1 MKRIKIIGLFM
12 LMATTICAA
21 DELTLEQCIEA
32 AVANN
37 KSLVKNELGVQQT
50 AIGTKTAYGTL
61 LPSVSASASQ
71 SGGDGSSR
79 SSASLHIN
87 QKIYSPGLFSDIKLA
102 RNETDIARL
111 NYNELASQIR
121 SEVET
126 AYYNILTAQSLLN
139 VYQENL
145 TAADEN
151 LQLIQ
156 TMYKLGTKTESDVL
170 KAEVQKAEI
179 ENELIGQEL
188 EIINEKRS
196 LAILMG
202 ISPDYDFEIVEIDV
216 EQIEIPPLAEAKE
229 LLFKNNPEYQ
239 SLLKSLKSQQIS
251 LQITR
256 ESYLPSLSADYSY
269 SKDWTGST
277 TTEGYGSWG
286 LSLNLG
292 LFNGFSKKLN
302 VQKSKLSLRSAEVS
316 LEAKEQE
323 LLATLLN
330 YYSNFEN
337 HNKVIALQEKNLES
351 ARKDYELVTRQC
363 ELGLAT
369 MLEQTTAQVSLLSAQ
384 TNLVKAK
391 YSRKIVESQI
401 KQLLA
406 L

>member
-1 MKRIKIIGLFM
+1 MRRISIIGLLL
-12 LMATTICAA
+12 LMTVTIFAA
-21 DELTLEQCIEA
+21 DKFTLEQCIEA

-37 KSLVKNELGVQQT
+37 KSLIQNGLGVQQT
-50 AIGTKTAYGTL
+50 AIGTKTAYGNL
-61 LPSVSASASQ
+61 LPSVSASASA
-71 SGGDGSSR
+71 SGRDGSSR
-79 SSASLHIN
+79 SSAKLQIN
-87 QKIYSPGLFSDIKLA
+87 QKIYSPGLFSDIKLT

-139 VYQENL
+139 VYRENL

-179 ENELIGQEL
+179 ENELISQEL
-188 EIINEKRS
+188 EIIKQKRA

-202 ISPDYDFEIVEIDV
+202 ISPNQDYEIAKVNV
-216 EQIEIPPLAEAKE
+216 EQIDIPSLTEAKE
-229 LLFKNNPEYQ
+229 LLFMNNYEYQ
-239 SLLKSLKSQQIS
+239 SLLKSLKSEQIS
-251 LQITR
+251 LQIAR
-256 ESYLPSLSADYSY
+256 ESYLPSLSAGYSY

-277 TTEGYGSWG
+277 TTDGYGSWG

-384 TNLVKAK
+384 TNLVKAQ

>member
-1 MKRIKIIGLFM
+1 MT
-12 LMATTICAA
+12 TTIFAA
-21 DELTLEQCIEA
+21 DKFTLEQCIEA

-37 KSLVKNELGVQQT
+37 KSLIKNGLGVQQT
-50 AIGTKTAYGTL
+50 AISTKTAYGNI
-61 LPSVSASASQ
+61 LPSVSASASA
-71 SGGDGSSR
+71 SGGDGGSR
-79 SSASLHIN
+79 SSAGLQVS

-111 NYNELASQIR
+111 NYDELVAQIR

-126 AYYNILTAQSLLN
+126 AYYNILTAQGLLN
-139 VYQENL
+139 VYRENL

-151 LQLIQ
+151 LQLIL
-156 TMYKLGTKTESDVL
+156 TMYQLGTKTESDVL

-202 ISPDYDFEIVEIDV
+202 ISPDYDFAIAEIDV

-229 LLFKNNPEYQ
+229 LLLKNNPEYQ
-239 SLLKSLKSQQIS
+239 SLLKSLKSEQIS
-251 LQITR
+251 LEIAH
-256 ESYLPSLSADYSY
+256 ESYLPSLSAGYSY

-277 TTEGYGSWG
+277 TTDGYGSWS

-302 VQKSKLSLRSAEVS
+302 VQKSKLSLRSVEVS

-330 YYSNFEN
+330 YYANFEN
-337 HNKVIALQEKNLES
+337 QNKIIALQEKNLES
-351 ARKDYELVTRQC
+351 ARKDYELVTHQY

-369 MLEQTTAQVSLLSAQ
+369 MLEQTAAQVSLLSAQ

-391 YSRKIVESQI
+391 YSCKIVESQI
-401 KQLLA
+401 RQLLA